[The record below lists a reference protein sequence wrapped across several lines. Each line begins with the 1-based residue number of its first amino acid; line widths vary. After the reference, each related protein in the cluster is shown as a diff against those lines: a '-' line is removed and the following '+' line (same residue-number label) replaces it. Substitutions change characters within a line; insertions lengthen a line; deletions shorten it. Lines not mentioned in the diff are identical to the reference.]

1 MAGIICPH
9 VELFR
14 FVWHFRLGNEGNIM
28 KSAIKGAAIAAALA
42 ISLGACSEAGDTGS
56 SLRDM
61 SAANTEYQ
69 LTLQEQ
75 LIDAKP
81 GDVITIPAGVYAFD
95 RSITLNVDGVTIR
108 GEGHDKT
115 ILNWQGQKAGAEGI
129 LVTASDFT
137 IENLAIEDTTGDGLK
152 VNGGTNIAI
161 RNVRVEWTGGY
172 STDNGAYGLYPV
184 QTENVLIEDSIAIGA
199 SDAGIYVGQ
208 SRNIIVRNNR
218 AEYNVAGIEI
228 ENSVDADVYGNTA
241 TNNTGGILVFNMPN
255 LPQRGQGTRI
265 FDNDVNANNTEN
277 FGHEGTPVASVP
289 AGTGIIVNS
298 NDDVEIFN
306 NRVAD
311 NNTANVIISS
321 LQSTGYADKA
331 AQDNFDP
338 YPEGI
343 WVYDNSFSGGGASP
357 DGLELKALKTAMFG
371 LDGSLPDILFDGY
384 VDEGKLVNGAM
395 PDALRICVT
404 NEDVDVINVDGPNG
418 YSDPRVESAKYRCRL
433 TPRDPVTF
441 VLAETES

>member
-1 MAGIICPH
+1 M
-9 VELFR
+9 VQNKL
-14 FVWHFRLGNEGNIM
+14 
-28 KSAIKGAAIAAALA
+28 KSAVLAGLMAFALA
-42 ISLGACSEAGDTGS
+42 SCGGGPEQAGDGP
-56 SLRDM
+56 RDLTE
-61 SAANTEYQ
+61 ANSEYQ
-69 LTLQEQ
+69 TTLQEQ

-81 GDVITIPAGVYAFD
+81 GDVITIPAGVYALD
-95 RSITLNVDGVTIR
+95 RSLTLNVDGVTIR

-115 ILNWQGQKAGAEGI
+115 ILNWQNQKVGAEGM

-137 IENLAIEDTTGDGLK
+137 LENLAIEDTTGDGLK

-161 RNVRVEWTGGY
+161 KGVRVEWTGGY

-208 SRNIIVRNNR
+208 SKNIIVRNNR

-241 TNNTGGILVFNMPN
+241 TNNTGGILVFNMPQ
-255 LPQRGQGTRI
+255 LEQRGAGTRI
-265 FDNDVNANNTEN
+265 YDNDVNANNTEN

-298 NDDVEIFN
+298 NDDVEIFG

-321 LQSTGYADKA
+321 LFSAGYADEKQA
-331 AQDNFDP
+331 ASFDP

-343 WVYDNSFSGGGASP
+343 WVYDNKFSGGGESP
-357 DGLELKALKTAMFG
+357 DGLDLKALKTLLFG
-371 LDGSLPDILFDGY
+371 PTGAIPDVLFDGY
-384 VDEGKLVNGAM
+384 VDDAKLVDGKLPA
-395 PDALRICVT
+395 ALRICVSD
-404 NEDVDVINVDGPNG
+404 EDVDLLNVDGPNENEN
-418 YSDPRVESAKYRCRL
+418 PRVESELYRCKL
-433 TPRDPVTF
+433 TPREPVSF
-441 VLAETES
+441 ALADTKS

>member
-1 MAGIICPH
+1 MAHNKLKTAVFAG
-9 VELFR
+9 LMA
-14 FVWHFRLGNEGNIM
+14 FVLASCGGSPDQASEGPRD
-28 KSAIKGAAIAAALA
+28 LT
-42 ISLGACSEAGDTGS
+42 EANS
-56 SLRDM
+56 
-61 SAANTEYQ
+61 EYQ
-69 LTLQEQ
+69 TTLQEQ

-81 GDVITIPAGVYAFD
+81 GDVITIPAGVYALD
-95 RSITLNVDGVTIR
+95 RSLTLNVDGVTIR

-115 ILNWQGQKAGAEGI
+115 ILNWQNQKVGAEGM

-137 IENLAIEDTTGDGLK
+137 LENLAIEDTTGDGLK

-161 RNVRVEWTGGY
+161 KGVRVEWTGGY

-208 SRNIIVRNNR
+208 SKNIIVRNNR

-241 TNNTGGILVFNMPN
+241 TNNTGGILVFNMPQ
-255 LPQRGQGTRI
+255 LEQRGAGTRI
-265 FDNDVNANNTEN
+265 YDNDVNANNTEN

-298 NDDVEIFN
+298 NDDVEIFG

-321 LQSTGYADKA
+321 LFSAGYADEKQA
-331 AQDNFDP
+331 VSFDP

-343 WVYDNSFSGGGASP
+343 WVYDNTFSGGGESP
-357 DGLELKALKTAMFG
+357 DGLELKALKTMLFG
-371 LDGSLPDILFDGY
+371 PTGALPDVLFDGY
-384 VDEGKLVNGAM
+384 VDDTKLVDGKM
-395 PDALRICVT
+395 PEALRICVSDEGVEVL
-404 NEDVDVINVDGPNG
+404 NIDGPNKNEN
-418 YSDPRVESAKYRCRL
+418 PRVEGDLYRCKL
-433 TPRDPVTF
+433 TPRAPVSF
-441 VLAETES
+441 ALADTKS